1 MRMTTWRRR
10 LSKEGLPKARRR
22 SKLIS
27 ESDLFSL
34 AEVVSYEIGQDISQ
48 WRRSGS
54 QGSFEDIE
62 RNILTLLEVCRELR
76 GRQG

>member
-34 AEVVSYEIGQDISQ
+34 AEVVSYEK
-48 WRRSGS
+48 
-54 QGSFEDIE
+54 
-62 RNILTLLEVCRELR
+62 